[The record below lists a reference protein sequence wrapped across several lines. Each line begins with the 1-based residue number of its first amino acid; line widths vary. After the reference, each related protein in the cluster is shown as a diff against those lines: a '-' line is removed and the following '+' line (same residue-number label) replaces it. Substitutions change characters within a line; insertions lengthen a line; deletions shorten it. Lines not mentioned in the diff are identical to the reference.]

1 MIFPVALDLRNR
13 QCLVVGTGA
22 EAAGRVEQLCAA
34 GASVHWVTQEALLKP
49 PNCQV
54 SVRPFESADLSACWL
69 VILADFNAELAQRI
83 GTACESAQIFFCAI
97 DQPEFNSFSHMALI
111 SAPPLTLALSTAGQA
126 PALAR
131 RLRQLLQPLFTPQVV
146 AYFRQI
152 AALRTNLP
160 AGEERKQALTAAVS
174 AIDLSG
180 AFSIPE
186 SPIPAPSA
194 QITPK
199 TEGPPKAN

>member
-111 SAPPLTLALSTAGQA
+111 SAPPAATPATAIHAASGGLFQTDRRA
-126 PALAR
+126 AHQPAR
-131 RLRQLLQPLFTPQVV
+131 RGRAQTGIDRCGQRHRSQRRLLHPRIPDSRPQCP
-146 AYFRQI
+146 
-152 AALRTNLP
+152 NH
-160 AGEERKQALTAAVS
+160 
-174 AIDLSG
+174 
-180 AFSIPE
+180 
-186 SPIPAPSA
+186 
-194 QITPK
+194 PK
-199 TEGPPKAN
+199 D